1 MSTTCETRR
10 EKLVAKRGRRRG
22 RRTSPAKVP
31 LAVLLLIGLLALMGP
46 VATASAATVTNGD
59 FESGDLSGWTTFVT
73 ANGGIDP
80 DGVSLFDTT
89 GSGPSY
95 AAYFT
100 VGEVAGQVGNGP
112 SEGGGIYQNV
122 TVAAGDYDVSADVAS
137 FGGFNADCGT
147 YELLVDGGVVASHS
161 FGFCLAVDTY
171 RSTLSATVTLTT
183 GSHEIRILMT
193 RHYGP
198 TNGVTQHV
206 DNIAVVPVD
215 HTAPTISVPAP
226 ISANATSAAGSI
238 VTYTVS
244 ANDPDD
250 AVASLSCAPASGS
263 TFPIG
268 TTTVNCS
275 ASDTHGNT
283 STASFTIHV
292 KSAAE
297 QLADLRT
304 AVTGVGPG
312 TSLADKATQAQAALA
327 TNDLTDTCSILT
339 AFIAQVKAL
348 SGKNIP
354 EGTATALIADVSR
367 IRAVLG
373 C

>member
-1 MSTTCETRR
+1 M
-10 EKLVAKRGRRRG
+10 
-22 RRTSPAKVP
+22 
-31 LAVLLLIGLLALMGP
+31 AVLLLIGSLALMGP
-46 VATASAATVTNGD
+46 LVATASATTVTNGD
-59 FESGDLSGWTTFVT
+59 FESGDLSGWTTFVSP
-73 ANGGIDP
+73 NGGIDP
-80 DGVSLFDTT
+80 SGVSLFATT

-100 VGEVAGQVGNGP
+100 VGEVAGQVGGGP
-112 SEGGGIYQNV
+112 PEGGGIYQNV
-122 TVAAGDYDVSADVAS
+122 TVSAGVYRVSADIAS

-161 FGFCLAVDTY
+161 FGLCLAVDTY
-171 RSTLSATVTLTT
+171 RSTLGATVTLTA
-183 GSHEIRILMT
+183 GSHEIRILIT
-193 RHYGP
+193 RRYGP
-198 TNGVTQHV
+198 SGVTQHV
-206 DNIAVVPVD
+206 DNVAVVPLD
-215 HTAPTISVPAP
+215 DTAPTISVPAP

-263 TFPIG
+263 TLPVG
-268 TTTVNCS
+268 ATTVNCS

-292 KSAAE
+292 KGAAE

-304 AVTGVGPG
+304 AVTDVGPG
-312 TSLADKATQAQAALA
+312 TSLADKVTQAQTALG
-327 TNDLTDTCSILT
+327 TNDVPDTCSILT
-339 AFIAQVKAL
+339 AFVAQVKAL
-348 SGKNIP
+348 SGKNLP
-354 EGTATALIADVSR
+354 GATATALIADVTR